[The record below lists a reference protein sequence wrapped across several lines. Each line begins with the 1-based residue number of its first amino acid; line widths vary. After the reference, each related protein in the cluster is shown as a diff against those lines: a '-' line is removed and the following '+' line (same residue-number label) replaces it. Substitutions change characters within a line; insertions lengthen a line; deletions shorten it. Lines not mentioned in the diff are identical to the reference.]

1 MPAKEKGKCSVFL
14 KKIDMNSETIGP
26 TFNGLKTYPTKYGG
40 CLTIV
45 SFIVIMGWLAF

>member
-14 KKIDMNSETIGP
+14 KKIDMNSATIGP

-40 CLTIV
+40 FLTIV
-45 SFIVIMGWLAF
+45 SFMAIMGWLAL